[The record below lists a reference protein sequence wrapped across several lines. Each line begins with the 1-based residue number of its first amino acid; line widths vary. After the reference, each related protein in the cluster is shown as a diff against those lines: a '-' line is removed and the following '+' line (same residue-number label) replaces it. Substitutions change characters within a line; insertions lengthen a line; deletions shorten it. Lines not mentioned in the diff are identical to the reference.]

1 MSRIGQ
7 TALIYFSYLKRAV
20 RLTDRARRNPLMKKQ
35 SRQAVIVGAGPGGL
49 AAAMLLAKSGVK
61 VTIVEK
67 RDRVGGRT
75 STWEQD
81 GFRFD
86 IGPTFFLY
94 PRVLKEIFA
103 ASGYDLDREVPMTR
117 LDPQYRL
124 VFGAGGE
131 LLATPNVE
139 RMEQA
144 IAAISPED
152 AVRFHKFLSRNRNK
166 LEKFLPFLQS
176 PFESWRDLAKPEMLK
191 LLPLLAPWRSL
202 DSDLQVHFK
211 DERIRLG
218 FSFQSKYLGMSPFRC
233 PSLFSILSF
242 LEYEHGVFHP
252 TGGCGAVTKAMARIA
267 REMGVEI
274 LLNEPVERVLVENGK
289 AIGVKTANHSLPA
302 DAVVVNAD
310 FAGAMK
316 RIVPNHLR
324 NKWTDERLAK
334 KQYSCSTFMMYLG
347 IDGRYD
353 DVSHHTIY
361 LADNY
366 RQNLRDIEELHRLS
380 DNPSFY
386 VQNASVTDST
396 LAPSGKSTLY
406 VLLPVTHESPDVDW
420 AKETPRYRE
429 LALKQL
435 EKIGITDVE
444 RRIRTEKVLTP
455 KGWAAEF
462 DLYKGATFSMAHSLR
477 QMLHLRPHNRFEDI
491 DQMYLVGGGT
501 HPGSGLPVI
510 FESARITSRLLLE
523 DMQIEPQWDA
533 GVTDALLNDDLVGV
547 AS

>member
-1 MSRIGQ
+1 VRF
-7 TALIYFSYLKRAV
+7 LI
-20 RLTDRARRNPLMKKQ
+20 KKQ
-35 SRQAVIVGAGPGGL
+35 PRSAVIVGAGPGGL

-61 VTIVEK
+61 VTVVEK
-67 RDRVGGRT
+67 RGVVGGRT
-75 STWEQD
+75 STIEQD
-81 GFRFD
+81 GFKFD
-86 IGPTFFLY
+86 VGPTFFLY
-94 PRVLKEIFA
+94 PQVLKEIFA
-103 ASGYDLDREVPMTR
+103 AVGYDLAVEVPMTR

-139 RMEQA
+139 RMEEA

-152 AVRFHKFLSRNRNK
+152 AKQFHSFITHNRTK
-166 LEKFLPFLQS
+166 LAKFLPFLQS
-176 PFESWRDLAKPEMLK
+176 PFESWRDLAKLDMMK
-191 LLPLLAPWRSL
+191 LLPLLAPWKSL
-202 DSDLQVHFK
+202 DSDLQTHFK

-252 TGGCGAVTKAMARIA
+252 TGGCGSVTRAMARVC

-274 LLNEPVERVLVENGK
+274 LLNEPVERVLVEDGK

-302 DAVVVNAD
+302 DAVVMNAD
-310 FAGAMK
+310 FAGAM
-316 RIVPNHLR
+316 RRLVPNRLR
-324 NKWTDERLAK
+324 NKWTDERLARK
-334 KQYSCSTFMMYLG
+334 KYSCSTFMMYLG

-361 LADNY
+361 LAENY
-366 RQNLRDIEELHRLS
+366 KQNLRDIEELHRLS
-380 DNPSFY
+380 EMPSFY
-386 VQNASVTDST
+386 VQNASVTDET
-396 LAPSGKSTLY
+396 LAPAGQSTLY
-406 VLLPVTHESPDVDW
+406 VLLPVTHDAGMIDW
-420 AKETPRYRE
+420 AEETPRYRE
-429 LALKQL
+429 IALDQM
-435 EKIGITDVE
+435 EKIGITDVR
-444 RRIRTEKVLTP
+444 RRIRTEKVVTP
-455 KGWAAEF
+455 AGWAHEF
-462 DLYKGATFSMAHSLR
+462 DLYKGATFSMAHSLG

-491 DQMYLVGGGT
+491 DRMYLVGGGT

-523 DMQIEPQWDA
+523 DLKMEPQWDA
-533 GVTDALLNDDLVGV
+533 TTSVADVISRDALVGV

>member
-1 MSRIGQ
+1 
-7 TALIYFSYLKRAV
+7 
-20 RLTDRARRNPLMKKQ
+20 MKKQ
-35 SRQAVIVGAGPGGL
+35 SRHTVIVGAGPGGL

-61 VTIVEK
+61 VTVVEK
-67 RDRVGGRT
+67 RDQVGGRT

-81 GFRFD
+81 GFKFD

-94 PRVLKEIFA
+94 PRVLKEIFT
-103 ASGYDLDREVPMTR
+103 SCGYDLDREVPMTR
-117 LDPQYRL
+117 LDPHYRL

-131 LLATPNVE
+131 LMATSNVA

-144 IAAISPED
+144 ISAISPED
-152 AVRFHKFLSRNRNK
+152 GIRFHNFLSRNRTK

-176 PFESWRDLAKPEMLK
+176 PFESWRDLAKPGMLK

-218 FSFQSKYLGMSPFRC
+218 FTFQSKYLGMSPFRC

-242 LEYEHGVFHP
+242 LEYEHGIFHP
-252 TGGCGAVTKAMARIA
+252 TGGCGAVTRSMARIA

-274 LLNEPVERVLVENGK
+274 LLNEPVERVLVERGK

-324 NKWTDERLAK
+324 DKWTDQRLAK
-334 KQYSCSTFMMYLG
+334 KKYSCSTFMMYLG
-347 IDGRYD
+347 IDGRYE
-353 DVSHHTIY
+353 DVAHHTIY
-361 LADNY
+361 LAENY
-366 RQNLRDIEELHRLS
+366 RQNLRDIEDLHQLS
-380 DNPSFY
+380 ANPSFY
-386 VQNASVTDST
+386 VQTASVTDPT
-396 LAPSGKSTLY
+396 LAPGGQSTLY
-406 VLLPVTHESPDVDW
+406 VLLPVTHESANVDW
-420 AKETPRYRE
+420 AKETPRYRA

-435 EKIGITDVE
+435 EKIGITGVE
-444 RRIRTEKVLTP
+444 GRIRSEKILTP
-455 KGWAAEF
+455 KGWETDF
-462 DLYKGATFSMAHSLR
+462 DLYKGATFSMAHSLG

-491 DQMYLVGGGT
+491 GQMYLVGGGT

-523 DMQIEPQWDA
+523 DLRMEPQWEA
-533 GVTDALLNDDLVGV
+533 GVTDALLRDDLVGV